1 MLIIQWYMS
10 CIKFPMNVVATTW
23 YNVGSYWWHSQ
34 EQTRKSFLDVNSEWL
49 PKESSRAD
57 ISLYDLFG
65 TLRLVHLPAMPGC
78 GITTNATSG

>member
-1 MLIIQWYMS
+1 MS
-10 CIKFPMNVVATTW
+10 CIKFSMNVVATTW

-57 ISLYDLFG
+57 TSLYDLFD
-65 TLRLVHLPAMPGC
+65 TLRLVQA
-78 GITTNATSG
+78 